1 MHHKWRQIFFRQNNI
16 RYLIDSSLFPEVTFE
31 NSPKKLNLI
40 YAMKYILEYLRN
52 ERYIMFP
59 SGSEIRYEIEYAI
72 SDIPIGYRVI
82 VNDKDIDVVVWY
94 ADYLK
99 WLEKY
104 SSLNIKQM
112 YDILPNGQLIYL

>member
-1 MHHKWRQIFFRQNNI
+1 
-16 RYLIDSSLFPEVTFE
+16 
-31 NSPKKLNLI
+31 
-40 YAMKYILEYLRN
+40 
-52 ERYIMFP
+52 MFP
-59 SGSEIRYEIEYAI
+59 SGSKIRYEIEYAV